1 MSIVVAMVRY
11 ARFALTIG
19 SNGRGA
25 VVVLQHLFARHCF
38 GRRRWQ
44 LPNKCWH
51 SLEQGPSLG
60 INDWMLEYMF
70 PSQKSNLMLM
80 LQCTNIYASVCIS
93 HLIMWKHPLWNLV
106 DLRFS
111 SFFLMFNIQFLG
123 IYHPTPSHPRQM
135 STTKWTIRNGLSS
148 CPVCWV
154 DLDSIN
160 TQKYPNILTP

>member
-1 MSIVVAMVRY
+1 VAMVRY
-11 ARFALTIG
+11 ARVALTIG

-44 LPNKCWH
+44 PPNKCWH

-70 PSQKSNLMLM
+70 TSQKSELM
-80 LQCTNIYASVCIS
+80 LQKLCTNIYASVCIS
-93 HLIMWKHPLWNLV
+93 HLIMLTPLV
-106 DLRFS
+106 ESGGS

-123 IYHPTPSHPRQM
+123 IYHPTPSQPRQCQPP
-135 STTKWTIRNGLSS
+135 NGRSGMD
-148 CPVCWV
+148 CHHAQYVG
-154 DLDSIN
+154 
-160 TQKYPNILTP
+160 

>member
-1 MSIVVAMVRY
+1 MVRY
-11 ARFALTIG
+11 ARVALTIG

-44 LPNKCWH
+44 PPNKCWH

-70 PSQKSNLMLM
+70 TSQKSELM
-80 LQCTNIYASVCIS
+80 LQKLCTNIYASVCIS
-93 HLIMWKHPLWNLV
+93 HLIMLTPLV
-106 DLRFS
+106 ESGGS
-111 SFFLMFNIQFLG
+111 SFFLINVQHPVLG
-123 IYHPTPSHPRQM
+123 YIPSNPIPAPAM

-160 TQKYPNILTP
+160 TQKYPKILTP